1 MKIGILTLPFNN
13 NYGGYLQA
21 YALMT
26 VLKNEGHDVELIY
39 RRHNK
44 PPFRKLIIPTCKNV
58 VKKLLGR
65 KVLSIIPNPE
75 KEFRARGA
83 SMMPFLDK
91 YIVPR
96 SKPLYSSKEFTKYVS
111 GRYDAVIV
119 GSDQVW
125 RPDYGPHI
133 QDFFFAD
140 VKDKELTRFS
150 YAASFGNDNP
160 AFTEKE
166 VRVCGEA
173 VKKFK
178 AVSVREDTGLKVFEK
193 FDWKLDTEVRVVLDP
208 TFLLSKDDYNTLLLH
223 TKDNSKGKLF
233 SYVLNKT
240 SEKNKIVDYL
250 IKEIGVEEYSISNI
264 QSENSFLPSV
274 EEWLIA
280 IRDAVFVVTD
290 SFHGMVFSVI
300 FNKPFIV
307 VPNKQRGYTRF
318 SDFLNGVGLPNRIVE
333 DVNTTKDVLKKEID
347 FQLLNIKLNALRT
360 SSLAFIN
367 SQIKQDEE
375 QTK

>member
-125 RPDYGPHI
+125 RPDYGPGI
-133 QDFFFAD
+133 GDFFFAD
-140 VKDKELTRFS
+140 IQDEKLIRLS
-150 YAASFGNDNP
+150 YAASFGSENP
-160 AFTEKE
+160 VYTDCEKE
-166 VRVCGEA
+166 TC
-173 VKKFK
+173 KKAISLFN
-178 AVSVREDTGLKVFEK
+178 AVSVRELSGKDIIKTFGWDIPSEPQF
-193 FDWKLDTEVRVVLDP
+193 VLDP
-208 TFLLSKDDYNTLLLH
+208 TFLLGSEVYESLMGNSYVSKT
-223 TKDNSKGKLF
+223 KGKLF
-233 SYVLNKT
+233 NYVLDSNPQT
-240 SEKNKIVDYL
+240 NGIVSEISRIKNMGVLGVADIQKRSVD
-250 IKEIGVEEYSISNI
+250 
-264 QSENSFLPSV
+264 LPSM
-274 EEWLIA
+274 EEWLSY
-280 IRDAVFVVTD
+280 IRDASYVVTD
-290 SFHGMVFSVI
+290 SFHGMVFSII
-300 FNKPFIV
+300 F
-307 VPNKQRGYTRF
+307 
-318 SDFLNGVGLPNRIVE
+318 
-333 DVNTTKDVLKKEID
+333 KKE
-347 FQLLNIKLNALRT
+347 FVVCPNIKRGADRFISLLCLLGLQERIITDENQVQSCVKASINWAPVEEVLRVER
-360 SSLAFIN
+360 SKSFSFIKEN
-367 SQIKQDEE
+367 LS
-375 QTK
+375 